1 MTEPAFDPFSNKP
14 DISATSRKLYLYNL
28 TKLNGGKAVSNL
40 KFLSNAD
47 LLDKIN
53 EAKPNTRRT
62 YLISVVS
69 ALKDRPEAK
78 FKKLYAKFYEQLV
91 NLNKELKDNT
101 EKTPKVKENWVEQD
115 DVKDIQRKLSE
126 IIPKI
131 QNKKKISPEEYD
143 ELLKLVVL
151 SLYTL
156 QAPRRNKDYTEMLIV
171 KKCCN
176 TDDTAYNYLDISD
189 WKWVFNNYKTQ
200 KTYKQKV
207 VDIPDGELKD
217 ILKVYLKFHPDA
229 KEFKKKTMEKPSH
242 FLMKSDGTGVTSSTD
257 MTRMLNKIF
266 GKKIGCSMLRSIFLT
281 DKYGKMAEEMKDDT
295 SAMGTSVDTALNNY
309 IKAE

>member
-101 EKTPKVKENWVEQD
+101 EKTPKVKENWVEQG
-115 DVKDIQRKLSE
+115 DVKEIQQKLSE

-131 QNKKKISPEEYD
+131 QNKKKVSPEEYD
-143 ELLKLVVL
+143 ELLRLVVL

-156 QAPRRNKDYTEMLIV
+156 QAPRRNKDYVDMSIV
-171 KKCCN
+171 KKVPA
-176 TDDTAYNYLDISD
+176 DTEHNYLDINE
-189 WKWVFNNYKTQ
+189 WKWIFNNYKTE

-207 VDIPDGELKD
+207 VDIPEDLKD

-229 KEFKKKTMEKPSH
+229 KELKKKSPEKESH
-242 FLMKSDGTGVTSSTD
+242 FLMKADGTGITTSTD

-266 GKKIGCSMLRSIFLT
+266 GKKVGCSMLRSIFLT

>member
-1 MTEPAFDPFSNKP
+1 MTEPTFDPFSNKP

-28 TKLNGGKAVSNL
+28 TKLNGGKSVNNL
-40 KFLSNAD
+40 KFLSNTD

-78 FKKLYAKFYEQLV
+78 FKKLYAKFYEHLV

-101 EKTPKVKENWVEQD
+101 EKTPKVKENWMEQG
-115 DVKDIQRKLSE
+115 DVKEIQSSLQE

-156 QAPRRNKDYTEMLIV
+156 QAPRRNKDYVDMSIV
-171 KKCCN
+171 KKVPAD
-176 TDDTAYNYLDISD
+176 TDHNYLDISE

-200 KTYKQKV
+200 KKYQQKI
-207 VDIPDGELKD
+207 VDVPTELQD

-229 KEFKKKTMEKPSH
+229 KELKKKTPEKASH
-242 FLMKSDGTGVTSSTD
+242 FLMKADGTGITTSTD
-257 MTRMLNKIF
+257 MTRLLNKIF

>member
-101 EKTPKVKENWVEQD
+101 EKTPKVKENWVEQG
-115 DVKDIQRKLSE
+115 DVKEIQQKLHE

-131 QNKKKISPEEYD
+131 QNKKKVSPEEYD
-143 ELLKLVVL
+143 ELLRLVVL

-156 QAPRRNKDYTEMLIV
+156 QAPRRNKDYVDMSIV
-171 KKCCN
+171 KKVPA
-176 TDDTAYNYLDISD
+176 DTEHNYLDISE
-189 WKWVFNNYKTQ
+189 WKWIFNNYKTE

-207 VDIPDGELKD
+207 VDIPEDLKD

-229 KEFKKKTMEKPSH
+229 KELKKKSPEKESH
-242 FLMKSDGTGVTSSTD
+242 FLMKADGTGITTSTD

-266 GKKIGCSMLRSIFLT
+266 GKKVGCSMLRSIFLT

>member
-1 MTEPAFDPFSNKP
+1 MTEPTFDPFSNKP

-28 TKLNGGKAVSNL
+28 TKLNGGKSVSNL

-101 EKTPKVKENWVEQD
+101 EKTPKVKENWVEQG
-115 DVKDIQRKLSE
+115 DVKEIQQKLQE

-131 QNKKKISPEEYD
+131 QSKKKISPEEYD
-143 ELLKLVVL
+143 ELLRLVVL

-156 QAPRRNKDYTEMLIV
+156 QAPRRNKDYVDMSIV
-171 KKCCN
+171 KKVPA
-176 TDDTAYNYLDISD
+176 DTEHNYLDITE

-200 KTYKQKV
+200 KKYQQKV
-207 VDIPDGELKD
+207 VDIPPELQE

-229 KEFKKKTMEKPSH
+229 KELKKKTPEKASH
-242 FLMKSDGTGVTSSTD
+242 FLMKSDGTGVTTSTD
-257 MTRMLNKIF
+257 MTRLLNKIF

>member
-1 MTEPAFDPFSNKP
+1 
-14 DISATSRKLYLYNL
+14 
-28 TKLNGGKAVSNL
+28 
-40 KFLSNAD
+40 
-47 LLDKIN
+47 
-53 EAKPNTRRT
+53 
-62 YLISVVS
+62 VS

-101 EKTPKVKENWVEQD
+101 EKTPKVKENWVEQG
-115 DVKDIQRKLSE
+115 DVKEIQQKLHE

-131 QNKKKISPEEYD
+131 QNKKKVSPEEYD
-143 ELLKLVVL
+143 ELLRLVVL

-156 QAPRRNKDYTEMLIV
+156 QAPRRNKDYVDMSIV
-171 KKCCN
+171 KKVPA
-176 TDDTAYNYLDISD
+176 DTEHNYLDISE
-189 WKWVFNNYKTQ
+189 WKWIFNNYKTE

-207 VDIPDGELKD
+207 VDIPEDLKD

-229 KEFKKKTMEKPSH
+229 KELKKKSPEKESH
-242 FLMKSDGTGVTSSTD
+242 FLMKADGTGITTSTD

-266 GKKIGCSMLRSIFLT
+266 GKKVGCSMLRSIFLT

>member
-1 MTEPAFDPFSNKP
+1 MTEPTFDPFSNKP

-28 TKLNGGKAVSNL
+28 TKLNGGKSVNNL

-69 ALKDRPEAK
+69 ALKDRPETK
-78 FKKLYAKFYEQLV
+78 FKKLYAKFYEHLV

-101 EKTPKVKENWVEQD
+101 VKTPKVKENWMEQG
-115 DVKDIQRKLSE
+115 DVKEIQGALQE

-156 QAPRRNKDYTEMLIV
+156 QAPRRNKDYVDMSII
-171 KKCCN
+171 KKVSAD
-176 TDDTAYNYLDISD
+176 TDHNYLDISE

-200 KTYKQKV
+200 KKYQQKI
-207 VDIPDGELKD
+207 VDIPTELQD
-217 ILKVYLKFHPDA
+217 ILKIYLKFHPDA
-229 KEFKKKTMEKPSH
+229 KELRKKTPEKPSH
-242 FLMKSDGTGVTSSTD
+242 FLMKADGTGITTSTD

-281 DKYGKMAEEMKDDT
+281 DKYSKMAEEMKDDT
-295 SAMGTSVDTALNNY
+295 SAMGTSIDTALNNY

>member
-1 MTEPAFDPFSNKP
+1 MTEPAFDTFSNKP

-101 EKTPKVKENWVEQD
+101 EKTPKVKENWVEQG
-115 DVKDIQRKLSE
+115 DVKEIQQKLHE

-131 QNKKKISPEEYD
+131 QNKKKVSPEEYD

-156 QAPRRNKDYTEMLIV
+156 QAPRRNKDYVDMSIV
-171 KKCCN
+171 KKVPA
-176 TDDTAYNYLDISD
+176 DTEHNYLDISE
-189 WKWVFNNYKTQ
+189 WKWIFNNYKTE

-207 VDIPDGELKD
+207 VDIPEDLKD

-229 KEFKKKTMEKPSH
+229 KELKKKLPEKESH
-242 FLMKSDGTGVTSSTD
+242 FLMKADGTGITTSTD

>member
-101 EKTPKVKENWVEQD
+101 EKTPKVKENWVEQG
-115 DVKDIQRKLSE
+115 DVKEIQQKLHE

-131 QNKKKISPEEYD
+131 QNKKKVSPEEYD
-143 ELLKLVVL
+143 ELLRLVVL

-156 QAPRRNKDYTEMLIV
+156 QAPRRNKDYVDMSIV
-171 KKCCN
+171 KKVPA
-176 TDDTAYNYLDISD
+176 DTEHNYLDISE
-189 WKWVFNNYKTQ
+189 WKWIFNNYKTE

-207 VDIPDGELKD
+207 VDIPEDLKD

-229 KEFKKKTMEKPSH
+229 KELKKKSPEKESH
-242 FLMKSDGTGVTSSTD
+242 FLMKADGTGITTSTD

-266 GKKIGCSMLRSIFLT
+266 GKKVGCSMLRSIFLT
-281 DKYGKMAEEMKDDT
+281 DKYGKMAEEMKDDAG
-295 SAMGTSVDTALNNY
+295 AMGTSTDVMMTNY
-309 IKAE
+309 IKQE

>member
-28 TKLNGGKAVSNL
+28 TKLNGGKSVSNL

-101 EKTPKVKENWVEQD
+101 EKTPKVKENWVEQG
-115 DVKDIQRKLSE
+115 DVKEIQQKLHE

-131 QNKKKISPEEYD
+131 QNKKKVSPEEYD

-156 QAPRRNKDYTEMLIV
+156 QAPRRNKDYVDMSIV
-171 KKCCN
+171 KKVPAE
-176 TDDTAYNYLDISD
+176 TDHNYLDISE
-189 WKWVFNNYKTQ
+189 WKWIFNNYKTE
-200 KTYKQKV
+200 KTYKQKI
-207 VDIPDGELKD
+207 VDIPEDLKD

-229 KEFKKKTMEKPSH
+229 KELKKKSPEKASH
-242 FLMKSDGTGVTSSTD
+242 FLMKADGTGVTTSTD

>member
-101 EKTPKVKENWVEQD
+101 EKTPKVKENWVEQG
-115 DVKDIQRKLSE
+115 DVKEIQQKLQE

-143 ELLKLVVL
+143 DLLRLVVL

-156 QAPRRNKDYTEMLIV
+156 QAPRRNKDYVDMSIV
-171 KKCCN
+171 KKAPED
-176 TDDTAYNYLDISD
+176 TDHNYLDISE
-189 WKWVFNNYKTQ
+189 WKWIFNNYKTE

-207 VDIPDGELKD
+207 VDIPEDLKD

-229 KEFKKKTMEKPSH
+229 KELKKKVLDKPSH
-242 FLMKSDGTGVTSSTD
+242 FLMKADGTGITTSTD

-266 GKKIGCSMLRSIFLT
+266 GKKVGCSMLRSIFLT

>member
-101 EKTPKVKENWVEQD
+101 EKTPKVKENWVEQG
-115 DVKDIQRKLSE
+115 DVKEIQQKLHE

-131 QNKKKISPEEYD
+131 QNKKKVSPEEYD

-156 QAPRRNKDYTEMLIV
+156 QAPRRNKDYVDMSIV
-171 KKCCN
+171 KKVPA
-176 TDDTAYNYLDISD
+176 DTEHNYLDISE
-189 WKWVFNNYKTQ
+189 WKWIFNNYKTE

-207 VDIPDGELKD
+207 VDIPEDLKD

-229 KEFKKKTMEKPSH
+229 KELKKKSPEKESH
-242 FLMKSDGTGVTSSTD
+242 FLMKADGTGITTSTD

-266 GKKIGCSMLRSIFLT
+266 GKKVGCSMLRSIFLT

>member
-1 MTEPAFDPFSNKP
+1 MTEPTFDPFSNKP

-28 TKLNGGKAVSNL
+28 TKLNGGKSVNNL

-78 FKKLYAKFYEQLV
+78 FKKLYAKFYEHLV

-101 EKTPKVKENWVEQD
+101 EKTPKVKENWMEQG
-115 DVKDIQRKLSE
+115 DVKEIQSSLQE

-156 QAPRRNKDYTEMLIV
+156 QAPRRNKDYVDMSIV
-171 KKCCN
+171 KKVPAD
-176 TDDTAYNYLDISD
+176 TDHNYLDISE

-200 KTYKQKV
+200 KKYQQKI
-207 VDIPDGELKD
+207 VDVPTELQD

-229 KEFKKKTMEKPSH
+229 KELKKKTPEKASH
-242 FLMKSDGTGVTSSTD
+242 FLMKADGTGITTSTD
-257 MTRMLNKIF
+257 MTRLLNKIF

>member
-1 MTEPAFDPFSNKP
+1 MVNYSLGKIYEIVCRITGEKYIGSTFQPRLSQRLTKHVSGGNTCMSKQIIDRGDYFINLIENYPCTSCEELRRREREITDKTVCINLRRAWTSNDEKKKEGREYANKIKLYLEELANYNLQDYYMTEQEKTFDPYSNKP
-14 DISATSRKLYLYNL
+14 DISATSRKLYLHNL

-115 DVKDIQRKLSE
+115 DVKGGC
-126 IIPKI
+126 P
-131 QNKKKISPEEYD
+131 
-143 ELLKLVVL
+143 L
-151 SLYTL
+151 SLHT
-156 QAPRRNKDYTEMLIV
+156 P
-171 KKCCN
+171 
-176 TDDTAYNYLDISD
+176 S
-189 WKWVFNNYKTQ
+189 TQ
-200 KTYKQKV
+200 KK
-207 VDIPDGELKD
+207 
-217 ILKVYLKFHPDA
+217 
-229 KEFKKKTMEKPSH
+229 
-242 FLMKSDGTGVTSSTD
+242 
-257 MTRMLNKIF
+257 
-266 GKKIGCSMLRSIFLT
+266 
-281 DKYGKMAEEMKDDT
+281 
-295 SAMGTSVDTALNNY
+295 
-309 IKAE
+309 

>member
-28 TKLNGGKAVSNL
+28 TKLNGGKSVSNL

-101 EKTPKVKENWVEQD
+101 EKTPKVKENWVEQGTI
-115 DVKDIQRKLSE
+115 KEIQQKLQE

-131 QNKKKISPEEYD
+131 QSKKKISPEEYD
-143 ELLKLVVL
+143 ELLRLVVL

-156 QAPRRNKDYTEMLIV
+156 QAPRRNKDYVDMSIV
-171 KKCCN
+171 KKVPA
-176 TDDTAYNYLDISD
+176 DTEHNYLDISE

-200 KTYKQKV
+200 KKYQQKV
-207 VDIPDGELKD
+207 VDIPPELQE

-229 KEFKKKTMEKPSH
+229 KELKKKSPEKASH
-242 FLMKSDGTGVTSSTD
+242 FLMKSDGTGVTTSTD
-257 MTRMLNKIF
+257 MTRLLNKIF